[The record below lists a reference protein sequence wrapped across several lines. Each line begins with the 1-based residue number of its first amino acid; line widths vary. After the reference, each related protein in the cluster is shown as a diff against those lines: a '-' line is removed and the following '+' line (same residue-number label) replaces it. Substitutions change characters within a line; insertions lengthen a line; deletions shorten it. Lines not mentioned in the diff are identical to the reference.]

1 MGPNMKFS
9 YKLNSSDP
17 YGPDI
22 DLPKVINSII
32 EKPKYFNF
40 EIANDWNF
48 MHIST
53 EIITV
58 F

>member
-40 EIANDWNF
+40 EISND
-48 MHIST
+48 
-53 EIITV
+53 
-58 F
+58 